1 MVALKLQPLHP
12 CASHCFGARPR
23 GIFCEERKGRRLVLY
38 HRLAFDLSTQGS
50 FIMAL
55 DLSSEIRETD
65 MEQFC
70 VEMMKRLDFQ
80 RRSGHLCDVT
90 LKVGSGDD
98 RASLEAHKIVLC
110 AASPFFYNALNSDM
124 KEKKEGVFR
133 LKETSKAVMEEV
145 LEYLYTGRVAINEQ
159 NAYDLMAAAD
169 YFLLSSLKALSSKV
183 IKQTLSLSNCLMAYF
198 FAMKYQCK
206 KLQKAARRFIQSH
219 FVSVSET
226 EDFLNLSS
234 KQVAE
239 WISSDDIV
247 VKGEEEVFEVVMRWI
262 QRSEKR
268 KKSFPDL
275 FRHIRF
281 IYVKRDF
288 LFKVIL
294 SHPLVKDNLDCSN
307 LVLDA
312 MKLVFDGT
320 DECYF
325 AQPPRN
331 CLKTHE
337 DAIVVCGV
345 GKTACYIPSEDTWYT
360 LRRQPVPSAG
370 RYISQALGSC
380 HNKMYFVGGSVDGHP
395 LVRYDP
401 SSNAWTPITSFG
413 RELKYPSV
421 VTFRGALYV
430 IGGKDEANKRLST
443 VQEYNPD
450 TNLWQEVAPM
460 SVARSSVCAVADRN
474 SLYAIGGISSNG
486 SIQQI
491 VERFDPEGKEWSRI
505 ASTLHKRKSA
515 GGAAVN
521 QKVFVFGG
529 LERDVPTTEFCEM
542 YDPPVDTW
550 SCITQSQTVSLNGGF
565 TMAVSFKGKIYV
577 CGESDDSKK
586 ILLQIYN
593 ADRNE
598 WEFCIHV
605 PILSKPCTVT
615 SLRIPREVLDER
627 SSEQAVFS

>member
-169 YFLLSSLKALSSKV
+169 YFLLSSLKALSCKV

-198 FAMKYQCK
+198 FAMKYRCK

-234 KQVAE
+234 KQVEE

-262 QRSEKR
+262 QRSEER

-275 FRHIRF
+275 FHHIRF

-288 LFKVIL
+288 LFNVIL
-294 SHPLVKDNLDCSN
+294 SNPLVKENSDCSN

-337 DAIVVCGV
+337 DAIVVCGEK
-345 GKTACYIPSEDTWYT
+345 KTACYIPSEDTWYT
-360 LRRQPVPSAG
+360 LRHLPAEG
-370 RYISQALGSC
+370 CISQALGSC
-380 HNKMYFVGGSVDGHP
+380 HNKMYFIGGSVDGHP
-395 LVRYDP
+395 VVYYDSQSNTW
-401 SSNAWTPITSFG
+401 SS
-413 RELKYPSV
+413 LKNLNQEVFFTSV
-421 VTFRGALYV
+421 VTFQGALYV
-430 IGGKDEANKRLST
+430 IGGVTKDKKRLST
-443 VQEYNPD
+443 VNEYNPD
-450 TNLWQEVAPM
+450 TNLWQEVTPL
-460 SVARSSVCAVADRN
+460 SIARYGVCAVADRN
-474 SLYAIGGISSNG
+474 SLYAIGGFSSRG
-486 SIQQI
+486 SRLQI
-491 VERFDPEGKEWSRI
+491 VERFHPEDKEWSRV
-505 ASTLHKRKSA
+505 ASTLSKRGSA

-521 QKVFVFGG
+521 EKVFVFGG
-529 LERDVPTTEFCEM
+529 LDPDVPVSQFCEM
-542 YDPPVDTW
+542 YDPTEDTW
-550 SCITQSQTVSLNGGF
+550 SCISQTVSLGRGP
-565 TMAVSFKGKIYV
+565 TSAVSFKGKIYV
-577 CGESDDSKK
+577 CGKSGEDDSKEM
-586 ILLQIYN
+586 LLQIYN
-593 ADRNE
+593 AVGNE
-598 WEFCIHV
+598 WEFCIDMPV
-605 PILSKPCTVT
+605 LSKRCTMT
-615 SLRIPREVLDER
+615 RLRIPREALNMH
-627 SSEQAVFS
+627 SSVPVVYS